1 MKIVASSFGS
11 AGDFLP
17 ALAVGAAL
25 RRRGHEVQFVG
36 NPFYET
42 RVRNAG
48 LGFIPAGEH
57 WDVYDKIEKNPAY
70 ADPANTGLLLRD
82 LVGPNTEATY
92 RVTRDMLRSEP
103 ADIVVTNDANFG
115 ALWAAA
121 EHGVPSVLVHASPA
135 LWMSWQAPVVF
146 GDWAPTGF
154 LSRPITVA
162 ARWFMGWYMTRFLR
176 PLAQQIGTSLPDVSF
191 AASERMAAIRLG
203 LWSPTLRGPVK
214 SDPKNGTICGFARAS
229 ALGGTHRGVPRE
241 VEAFLAAGPPPV
253 VIALGSVYALTSGQ
267 LLRNMAQA
275 CADSG
280 HRCLVVGHPLGVE
293 FPANTLAVRYA
304 PYDEVFSR
312 AAAVVVHGGAG
323 TTGEALRCG
332 RPVIGVPLAFD
343 QFTLCSWIKK
353 LGVGVRVPVAGRT
366 RSGFGRVLER
376 VLSDDSMKQRATGA
390 SRRFAEER
398 DGAESGADAV
408 ESLAMQR
415 LAARQ

>member
-1 MKIVASSFGS
+1 M
-11 AGDFLP
+11 
-17 ALAVGAAL
+17 
-25 RRRGHEVQFVG
+25 R
-36 NPFYET
+36 T
-42 RVRNAG
+42 R
-48 LGFIPAGEH
+48 
-57 WDVYDKIEKNPAY
+57 
-70 ADPANTGLLLRD
+70 
-82 LVGPNTEATY
+82 
-92 RVTRDMLRSEP
+92 
-103 ADIVVTNDANFG
+103 
-115 ALWAAA
+115 
-121 EHGVPSVLVHASPA
+121 
-135 LWMSWQAPVVF
+135 PVVF

-376 VLSDDSMKQRATGA
+376 VLSDDSMKRRATGA

>member
-1 MKIVASSFGS
+1 MRAWDSF
-11 AGDFLP
+11 
-17 ALAVGAAL
+17 
-25 RRRGHEVQFVG
+25 R
-36 NPFYET
+36 
-42 RVRNAG
+42 
-48 LGFIPAGEH
+48 
-57 WDVYDKIEKNPAY
+57 
-70 ADPANTGLLLRD
+70 PANTGTCTIRSRRTPPMRTRPTRGCSSGTSSGRTRRPPT
-82 LVGPNTEATY
+82 VSP
-92 RVTRDMLRSEP
+92 RDMLRSEP

-162 ARWFMGWYMTRFLR
+162 ARLFMGWYMTRFLR

-267 LLRNMAQA
+267 LLRNIAQA
-275 CADSG
+275 CTDSG

-376 VLSDDSMKQRATGA
+376 VLSDDSMK
-390 SRRFAEER
+390 
-398 DGAESGADAV
+398 
-408 ESLAMQR
+408 
-415 LAARQ
+415 